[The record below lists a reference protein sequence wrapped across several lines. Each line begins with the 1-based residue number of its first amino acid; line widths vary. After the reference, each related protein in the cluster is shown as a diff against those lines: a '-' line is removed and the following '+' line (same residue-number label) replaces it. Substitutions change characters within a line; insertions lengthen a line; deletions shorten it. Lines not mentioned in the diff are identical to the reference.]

1 MDGLCTL
8 LVTGAPLTTRAPD
21 IARALVGDGWR
32 VQVVATPSSLPWV
45 DARAVESA
53 TRTLPRSE
61 HRSPGTPRTSGR
73 PDLVVIA
80 PATLNTI
87 TKLALGILDTYAHA
101 VACEALATGIPMLV
115 LPMIND
121 RLWKHPAL
129 DGHLRTLTEAG
140 AQLMD
145 IHTGG
150 PGPRPVPGGQGNTV
164 VEAFDPDWIRQAARP
179 ARKS

>member
-8 LVTGAPLTTRAPD
+8 LVTGAPLTSRAAD
-21 IARALVGDGWR
+21 IARALVEDGWR

-45 DARAVESA
+45 DARAVEA
-53 TRTLPRSE
+53 VTGAPPRSE

-80 PATLNTI
+80 PATMNTI
-87 TKLALGILDTYAHA
+87 SKLAVGILDTYAHA
-101 VACEALATGIPMLV
+101 VACEALAAGVPMLV
-115 LPMIND
+115 VPMVND
-121 RLWKHPAL
+121 RLWKHPAF
-129 DGHLRTLTEAG
+129 DGHLRTLSGAG
-140 AQLMD
+140 ALILD
-145 IHTGG
+145 IRTGG
-150 PGPRPVPGGQGNTV
+150 PDPGPIPSGQGNAV